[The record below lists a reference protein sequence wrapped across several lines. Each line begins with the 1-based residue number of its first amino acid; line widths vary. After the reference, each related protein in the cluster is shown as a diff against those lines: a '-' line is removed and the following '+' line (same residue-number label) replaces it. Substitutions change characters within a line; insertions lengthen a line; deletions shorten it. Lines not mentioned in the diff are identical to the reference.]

1 MEVQCNNDLFRKG
14 DKAGFYIQ
22 GATTLLILVI
32 YLLALVAPLFCP
44 GSSLAGQLESD
55 DIIVESRPN
64 SPRENQ
70 VDASTEET
78 IPNSGPSVL
87 VVSETNDAV
96 QIDPPIPIAGKMP
109 ENRNNTPVF

>member
-1 MEVQCNNDLFRKG
+1 M
-14 DKAGFYIQ
+14 
-22 GATTLLILVI
+22 
-32 YLLALVAPLFCP
+32 VAPLFCP
-44 GSSLAGQLESD
+44 GSSLADQLESD

>member
-1 MEVQCNNDLFRKG
+1 MIFRKG

-70 VDASTEET
+70 VASTEET

-87 VVSETNDAV
+87 VVSETNDVV

-109 ENRNNTPVF
+109 DNRNNTPVF